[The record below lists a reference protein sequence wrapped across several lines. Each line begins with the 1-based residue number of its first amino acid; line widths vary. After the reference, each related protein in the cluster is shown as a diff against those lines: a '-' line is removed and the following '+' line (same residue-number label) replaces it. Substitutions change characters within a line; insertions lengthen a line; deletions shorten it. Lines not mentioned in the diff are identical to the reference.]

1 MELRKL
7 AEDKNVQYRDSRSG
21 GPSLV
26 TLERNGTSAMTED
39 YLRVG
44 ISDSVARNPD
54 RLYKGILKGE
64 GKELYIDLD
73 D

>member
-1 MELRKL
+1 
-7 AEDKNVQYRDSRSG
+7 
-21 GPSLV
+21 
-26 TLERNGTSAMTED
+26 MTED